1 MNRLSQRL
9 VVSVKPWEK
18 SAKANNVNDN
28 NANANDTDAI
38 NANVNSKRL
47 HTLGEQQ
54 AHFKIS

>member
-1 MNRLSQRL
+1 MRL
-9 VVSVKPWEK
+9 VSSPWEK

-28 NANANDTDAI
+28 NANANDADAK
-38 NANVNSKRL
+38 NANVNAKGL